1 MERGLFE
8 GERRSRLPGEG
19 ELPRRRETPTTPWR
33 GAATRPDRAQGT
45 EPPETSARGVG
56 SKPGNPD
63 PVSER
68 PVSGETT
75 PEGEEGPPRGTELGN
90 RETGEHVMYNPHMG
104 GGGNS
109 HITVTAPSPRPTNG
123 KGAES

>member
-75 PEGEEGPPRGTELGN
+75 PEGEEGPPEAPNWGTEKLGN
-90 RETGEHVMYNPHMG
+90 TLCTPPTWEGEETF
-104 GGGNS
+104 
-109 HITVTAPSPRPTNG
+109 I
-123 KGAES
+123 